1 MRRRLALLSLAT
13 TALVVIALLVPLGL
27 LVRRSAADR
36 ARVQAEREAQS
47 LASLIGLAVTLD
59 ASVDTL
65 ETVVGPLDEG
75 QMVVLDDGTVI
86 GVPRVGQ
93 GTLVDPARADQAT
106 ITKVVDGGWEVAL
119 PVIGREVSV
128 VIDVFATNEELTEG
142 VAESWVLLAA
152 LGVVLVGAA
161 VLVADRLGAS
171 LVRPM
176 RDLATAAH
184 RMGEGDLDA
193 RVDPSDPEEI
203 REVGE
208 AFNRLARR
216 LDQLLLAER
225 ESVADLSHRLRTPL
239 TSLRLQ
245 AEKIGDPEDRD
256 EVITQ
261 VDRIE
266 QAIDHLIVAARA
278 GSRGGAGTCVLDE
291 VVRDRA
297 GFWRVLADEQAR
309 HLSLDTD
316 AGGVQLD
323 LPKTALEALID
334 ALVGNVFDHTAEGV
348 GFSMTTGEDRAG
360 PWLEISDDGPG
371 FADASV
377 LQRGRSGG
385 GSTGLGLDIAR
396 RTAELT
402 GGGIEISNGAVGGR
416 VRVRFGESSAM
427 TNTDSGL

>member
-13 TALVVIALLVPLGL
+13 TALVVISLLVPLGL

-65 ETVVGPLDEG
+65 EAVVGPLTEG
-75 QMVVLDDGTVI
+75 QIVVLDDGTVI
-86 GVPRVGQ
+86 GEPRAGQ
-93 GTLVDPARADQAT
+93 GTLVEPARTDQAT
-106 ITKVVDGGWEVAL
+106 ITKLVEGGWEVAL
-119 PVIGREVSV
+119 PVIGRQTSAV
-128 VIDVFATNEELTEG
+128 VDVFATNEELTEG

-152 LGVVLVGAA
+152 LGVVLVVAA
-161 VLVADRLGAS
+161 VLVADRLGAN
-171 LVRPM
+171 LVGPIRE
-176 RDLATAAH
+176 LAAAAH
-184 RMGEGDLDA
+184 RMGEGDLET

-208 AFNRLARR
+208 AFNQLAWR
-216 LDQLLLAER
+216 LDHLLAAER

-245 AEKIGDPEDRD
+245 AEKIADPHDRG
-256 EVITQ
+256 EVIAQ

-266 QAIDHLIVAARA
+266 QAIDQLIVTARA
-278 GSRGGAGTCVLDE
+278 GSTGQAGKCVLDE
-291 VVRDRA
+291 VVADRA
-297 GFWRVLADEQAR
+297 GFWRVLADEQTR
-309 HLSLDTD
+309 ELRLDTG
-316 AGGVQLD
+316 APGTELD
-323 LPKTALEALID
+323 MPREALEALID

-348 GFSMTTGEDRAG
+348 GFGMTTGENGQG

-371 FADASV
+371 FSDASV

-396 RTAELT
+396 RTAELA
-402 GGGIEISNGAVGGR
+402 GGRIGIAKGPGGR
-416 VRVRFGESSAM
+416 VRVWFSAARAGDE
-427 TNTDSGL
+427 DS

>member
-13 TALVVIALLVPLGL
+13 TALVVISLLVPLGL

-65 ETVVGPLDEG
+65 EAVVGPLDEG
-75 QMVVLDDGTVI
+75 QIVALDDGTVI
-86 GVPRVGQ
+86 GVPRAGQ
-93 GTLVDPARADQAT
+93 GTLVEPARTDQAT

-119 PVIGREVSV
+119 PVIGRETSV
-128 VIDVFATNEELTEG
+128 VVDVFATKAELTEG
-142 VAESWVLLAA
+142 VTESWVLLAA
-152 LGVVLVGAA
+152 LGIVLVGAA
-161 VLVADRLGAS
+161 VLVADRLGVS
-171 LVRPM
+171 LVRPI
-176 RDLATAAH
+176 RDLAAAAH

-193 RVDPSDPEEI
+193 RVDPSDPQEI
-203 REVGE
+203 RDVGE
-208 AFNRLARR
+208 AFNQLARR
-216 LDQLLLAER
+216 LDQLLAAER

-245 AEKIGDPEDRD
+245 AEKIASPEDRN
-256 EVITQ
+256 EVIAQ

-266 QAIDHLIVAARA
+266 LAVDHLIVAARA
-278 GSRGGAGTCVLDE
+278 GSRGVAGRCVLDE

-297 GFWRVLADEQAR
+297 GFWGVLAEEQAR
-309 HLSLDTD
+309 RLALHTG
-316 AGGVQLD
+316 AGEVVLD
-323 LPKTALEALID
+323 LPRTALEALID

-348 GFSMTTGEDRAG
+348 GFSMITGENGVG
-360 PWLEISDDGPG
+360 PWLEIADEGPG

-377 LQRGRSGG
+377 LQRGRSGR

-402 GGGIEISNGAVGGR
+402 GGGIEISNREAGGR
-416 VRVRFGESSAM
+416 VRVWFGSALPS
-427 TNTDSGL
+427 DEDR